1 MFFIFKKIFFTLP
14 STLISVLFTIYSF
27 LYQKLYIKKYFKNK
41 KFDFL
46 EVNELKKL
54 DLEKPF
60 FILGTGTTINELTHE
75 EKKYI
80 ENSNSV
86 GINLFVLSDINPKFL
101 TWEAPKNRDIE
112 SLYLNILAQ
121 KDEKFNRQNPKLL
134 LYDNYIDSKY
144 DIYKLYKHFNDIK
157 IYSKATIF
165 YLKKNDLAKIY
176 HYLFHPLVLKLLGQS
191 SVYGFQ
197 STVDRL
203 TNLVMV
209 AGFKKIVFAGIDLNN
224 SSNFWDEINLDY
236 KIRSELDRLIYKDK
250 NNPHSTEQKK
260 SVISASEI
268 IKIQNQYANS
278 KGIKF
283 YTTSKNSKLSSFLP
297 QYQFPKI
304 DHE

>member
-1 MFFIFKKIFFTLP
+1 MFCSQSIRF
-14 STLISVLFTIYSF
+14 
-27 LYQKLYIKKYFKNK
+27 YIKNYILKNILKIK
-41 KFDFL
+41 KLDFL

-86 GINLFVLSDINPKFL
+86 GINLFVLSDLNPKFL
-101 TWEAPKNRDIE
+101 TWEAPKNKDIDN
-112 SLYLNILAQ
+112 LYLNILAQ
-121 KDEKFNRQNPKLL
+121 KGKKFTQQNPKLL
-134 LYDNYIDSKY
+134 LFDNYINNKN
-144 DIYKLYKHFNDIK
+144 DIFELYKYFNDIK

-165 YLKKNDLAKIY
+165 HFKKDDLIKMY

-191 SVYGFQ
+191 SVYGIQ

-203 TNLVMV
+203 TNLAIL

-224 SSNFWDEINLDY
+224 SSHFWDEINLDY

-250 NNPHSTEQKK
+250 SKSHSTEQKK
-260 SVISASEI
+260 YYFCFG
-268 IKIQNQYANS
+268 NC
-278 KGIKF
+278 
-283 YTTSKNSKLSSFLP
+283 
-297 QYQFPKI
+297 
-304 DHE
+304 